1 MAETGT
7 ALTRAD
13 STAWSIACNREPA
26 IRSLASLPKITRAA
40 MLNASAELGLSRS
53 RVFELVARYRAEP
66 VTSSLV
72 DRPEGFP
79 KGRRRLA
86 PEIDQV
92 VASEIERF
100 YLTRPKPTLARLLRE
115 IRHACYE
122 RGLRAPTRK
131 TIAARVAAIDR
142 ERLTRARDGAKAASD
157 RYRPVTRSYTA
168 DYPLQIVQIDH
179 TPADIIIVDE
189 HFRKPLGR
197 PTLTLQIDVATR
209 VIPGF
214 YISLERPSATSVGM
228 AIRHAVL
235 PKATWLQEREINLDY
250 PVFGIPET
258 LHLDNAAE
266 FRSRALE
273 RGCEQHGIDLKHRP
287 RRTPHY
293 GGHIERLI
301 GTAVG
306 AVHLLPGTTFANIK
320 AKGDYDAEGR
330 ACMTL
335 REFEQWFALEVGVY
349 HGSIHSELGVP
360 PLTAW
365 ADGLGNRADPLR
377 LPADPARFLFN
388 FLPFEMRK
396 VRREGI
402 ELFHAFYWHGSLAG
416 LIANCDHKLPIKYNP
431 LNLSAVYVELSDTEH
446 LTVPLRDRRRPA
458 ITKFEHDLAVR
469 ALRERGRQAV
479 DEQSLFDMV
488 NEQRRIVLEAIHK
501 TKAARKSAQRV
512 VYALEA
518 GFPPAAAFPPPSL
531 PAAAE
536 PENTGPIIPFQIEE
550 RL

>member
-1 MAETGT
+1 MAEIGT
-7 ALTRAD
+7 ALTRTD
-13 STAWSIACNREPA
+13 STAWSIACNREPT
-26 IRSLASLPKITRAA
+26 IRALATLPKVTRAA
-40 MLNASAELGLSRS
+40 ILNASTELGLSRS
-53 RVFELVARYRAEP
+53 RIFELVARYRETS
-66 VTSSLV
+66 VTSSLL
-72 DRPEGFP
+72 DRPEGYP

-86 PEIDQV
+86 PDVDQLV
-92 VASEIERF
+92 TTEIEQF
-100 YLTRPKPTLARLLRE
+100 YLTRPKSTLARLVRD
-115 IRHACYE
+115 IRHACYA

-142 ERLTRARDGAKAASD
+142 ERITRTRDGAKAASD
-157 RYRPVTRSYTA
+157 RYRPVTGSYTA
-168 DYPLQIVQIDH
+168 DHPLQIVQMDH
-179 TPADIIIVDE
+179 TLADIIIVDE

-197 PTLTLQIDVATR
+197 PTLTLQIDIATR

-214 YISLERPSATSVGM
+214 YISLESPSATSVGM

-235 PKATWLQEREINLDY
+235 PKTAWLQEREIELHY
-250 PVFGIPET
+250 PVSGIPET
-258 LHLDNAAE
+258 LHLDNAQE
-266 FRSRALE
+266 FRSRALK
-273 RGCEQHGIDLKHRP
+273 RGCQQHGINLKYRP

-306 AVHLLPGTTFANIK
+306 AVHLLPGTTFANIH
-320 AKGDYDAEGR
+320 AKGDYDAEGQ

-335 REFEQWFALEVGVY
+335 REFEHWFTLEVGVY

-365 ADGLGNRADPLR
+365 ADGIGSRPEPLR
-377 LPADPARFLFN
+377 LPADPASFLLN

-396 VRREGI
+396 IRREGI
-402 ELFHAFYWHGSLAG
+402 ELFHTFYWHGGLSS

-431 LNLSAVYVELSDTEH
+431 LNLSAVYVELSENEH
-446 LTVPLRDRRRPA
+446 LTVPLRDRRRPP
-458 ITKFEHDLAVR
+458 ITKFEHDLAVKI
-469 ALRERGRQAV
+469 LRERGRQAV